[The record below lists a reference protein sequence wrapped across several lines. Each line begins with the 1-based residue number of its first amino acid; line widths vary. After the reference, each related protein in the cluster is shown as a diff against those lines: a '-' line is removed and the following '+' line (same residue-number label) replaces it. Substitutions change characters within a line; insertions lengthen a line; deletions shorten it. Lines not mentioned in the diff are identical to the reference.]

1 MVNIKM
7 TSSVQLLAARS
18 ICATVVLYCLA
29 GALLLFMTLGM
40 SKVAIAQ
47 NESPTTTV
55 QTAVDNIL
63 ALLRK
68 PDFDLALDRPA
79 LSAEITQAFDS
90 LAMAQSVLSTN
101 WKQVTPPQQA
111 EFQQLLIETIEST
124 YIGRIKEY
132 TDQIVAF
139 RGEEIMENRA
149 VVFTVIVTETTEIPI
164 TYKLRKRSDG
174 WFVFDVE
181 VENVSM
187 INSYRDTYRSIVS
200 KSGIE
205 GLLEQMRTKLS
216 ELAL

>member
-1 MVNIKM
+1 
-7 TSSVQLLAARS
+7 
-18 ICATVVLYCLA
+18 
-29 GALLLFMTLGM
+29 
-40 SKVAIAQ
+40 
-47 NESPTTTV
+47 
-55 QTAVDNIL
+55 
-63 ALLRK
+63 
-68 PDFDLALDRPA
+68 
-79 LSAEITQAFDS
+79 
-90 LAMAQSVLSTN
+90 
-101 WKQVTPPQQA
+101 VT
-111 EFQQLLIETIEST
+111 
-124 YIGRIKEY
+124 
-132 TDQIVAF
+132 F